1 MIYVGI
7 ALAVIAIALVLSY
20 NGLVGKRNKVKNAW
34 GQIDVQLK
42 RRFDLIPNVME
53 TVKGYAAHEK
63 STLEEVTAAR
73 TRFMS
78 ATTPEARMSANSEL
92 TPLLGRLMAVAEA
105 YPDLK
110 ASTSFMGLQRELSET
125 EDKIGFC
132 RQFYNDVVMDF
143 NNAVQMFP
151 SSVVAGLFSFHE
163 EPFFQATEKE
173 SEAPV
178 VKF

>member
-1 MIYVGI
+1 MLYIGI
-7 ALAVIAIALVLSY
+7 ALVVIAIAFVSGY
-20 NGLVGKRNKVKNAW
+20 NGLVAKRNKVKNAW

-53 TVKGYAAHEK
+53 TVRGYATHEK
-63 STLEEVTAAR
+63 TTLEEVTAAR

-78 ATTPEARMSANSEL
+78 ATTPEARMSANAEM

-110 ASTSFMGLQRELSET
+110 ANASFMGLQRELSET

-151 SSVVAGLFSFHE
+151 SNLVAGLFGFRAE
-163 EPFFQATEKE
+163 LFFQAGEKE
-173 SEAPV
+173 TAAPV